1 MKIFLAIVLRVELA
15 ILLPIMTQLTV
26 IDESGSHSFEQL
38 GFGKL
43 GVSADDFARATGW
56 TLKAEGLCKDEICV
70 PVRDTA
76 AMSNGS
82 AIDVAEFVRATGR
95 NMVIDS
101 SRNVL
106 AMGEQAAS
114 RAASMAT
121 LDAPNFTLPDING
134 NLVSLSDFANRKKLI
149 LAWSS
154 W

>member
-1 MKIFLAIVLRVELA
+1 
-15 ILLPIMTQLTV
+15 MTQLTV

-38 GFGKL
+38 GFGKV

-76 AMSNGS
+76 AMSNGAS
-82 AIDVAEFVRATGR
+82 IDVAEFVRVTGR

-106 AMGEQAAS
+106 AMGEQASS

-134 NLVSLSDFANRKKLI
+134 NVVSLSDFANRKKLI

>member
-1 MKIFLAIVLRVELA
+1 
-15 ILLPIMTQLTV
+15 MTRLTV
-26 IDESGSHSFEQL
+26 IDESGSHPFEQV

-56 TLKAEGLCKDEICV
+56 SLKPEGLCKGEICV

-76 AMSNGS
+76 AMSNGA
-82 AIDVAEFVRATGR
+82 AIDLAEFARVTGR
-95 NMVIDS
+95 EIVIDA
-101 SRNVL
+101 SRNVM
-106 AMGEQAAS
+106 AMGEQASS
-114 RAASMAT
+114 RAAAMAT

-134 NLVSLSDFANRKKLI
+134 DLVSLSDFANRKKLI

>member
-1 MKIFLAIVLRVELA
+1 
-15 ILLPIMTQLTV
+15 MTQLTV
-26 IDESGSHSFEQL
+26 IDESGSHAFEQQA
-38 GFGKL
+38 FGEF
-43 GVSADDFARATGW
+43 GVSADAFARATGW

-70 PVRDTA
+70 PVRDA
-76 AMSNGS
+76 ATMSNGE
-82 AIDVAEFVRATGR
+82 AIDVAEFVRVTGR

-101 SRNVL
+101 SRNVV
-106 AMGEQAAS
+106 AMGEQAS
-114 RAASMAT
+114 NRAASMAT

>member
-1 MKIFLAIVLRVELA
+1 
-15 ILLPIMTQLTV
+15 MTRLTV
-26 IDESGSHSFEQL
+26 IDESGSHSFDHV

-43 GVSADDFARATGW
+43 GVSADDFARSTGW
-56 TLKAEGLCKDEICV
+56 TLKPDGLCKGEICV

-76 AMSNGS
+76 AMSNGA
-82 AIDVAEFVRATGR
+82 AIDVAEFARVTGR
-95 NMVIDS
+95 NMVIDT
-101 SRNVL
+101 SRNVV
-106 AMGEQAAS
+106 AMGEQASS
-114 RAASMAT
+114 RATAMTT

>member
-1 MKIFLAIVLRVELA
+1 VKIFLAIVLRVRLA

-43 GVSADDFARATGW
+43 GISADDFARATGW

-106 AMGEQAAS
+106 AMGEQASS

>member
-1 MKIFLAIVLRVELA
+1 MLQ
-15 ILLPIMTQLTV
+15 IMTQLTV
-26 IDESGSHSFEQL
+26 IDESGSHAFEQVA
-38 GFGKL
+38 FGEF
-43 GVSADDFARATGW
+43 GVSADAFARATGW

-70 PVRDTA
+70 PVRDA
-76 AMSNGS
+76 ATMSNGE
-82 AIDVAEFVRATGR
+82 AIDVAEFVRVTGR

-101 SRNVL
+101 SRNVV
-106 AMGEQAAS
+106 AMGEQAS
-114 RAASMAT
+114 NRAASMAT

>member
-1 MKIFLAIVLRVELA
+1 
-15 ILLPIMTQLTV
+15 MTRLTV
-26 IDESGSHSFEQL
+26 IDESGSHSFGQV

-56 TLKAEGLCKDEICV
+56 SLKPEGLCKGEICV

-82 AIDVAEFVRATGR
+82 AIDVAEFARVTGR
-95 NMVIDS
+95 DMVIDA
-101 SRNVL
+101 SRNVM
-106 AMGEQAAS
+106 AMGEQASS
-114 RAASMAT
+114 RAAAMAT
-121 LDAPNFTLPDING
+121 LDAPNFILPDING